1 MTRIVFTEENHLV
14 DPEIIPSIKGRIRI
28 GLCCINDT
36 LRNRKE
42 SIYCNRTMIRKNFTV
57 EKAKDLALKN
67 VKDII
72 PILEWN
78 HSHNIRHLRL
88 SSDMFPH
95 YTDTETEPYD
105 MKFAYEALEESGR
118 VANRL
123 GHRITMHPGQYNQ
136 VGAKSTDVFEKT
148 IKELSMHAE
157 ILDTMSIDN
166 NGILCVHGGGVYG
179 DKEATT
185 RRWIEQ
191 FSDLPKSVRN
201 RLAIEN
207 CEKCYSVADCL
218 HIANECKIPMI
229 YDNLHYDCFP
239 HYNSEFKKT
248 KKYEYKQDIWELMD
262 DIVYTWR
269 RDDRIPLFHLSQQ
282 SDEKSYVGAHADYYT
297 NRIPDEMLYL
307 PYLYD
312 VPLDIELEV
321 KAKELAIIKLMDRYK
336 CIF

>member
-1 MTRIVFTEENHLV
+1 MSEIFFLDDDVLV
-14 DPEIIPSIKGRIRI
+14 PKEIIPQTRDRIRI
-28 GLCCINDT
+28 GLCCINQT
-36 LRNRKE
+36 LRDKKQ

-57 EKAKDLALKN
+57 EKAKQLALAN

-78 HSHNIRHLRL
+78 HKHNIRHLRL

-105 MKFAYEALEESGR
+105 MQFAYEALAEAGKT
-118 VANRL
+118 ANRL

-136 VGAKSTDVFEKT
+136 VGAKSADVFEKT
-148 IKELSMHAE
+148 VKELSMHAE
-157 ILDTMSIDN
+157 ILDTMNIDN

-179 DKEATT
+179 DKEATI

-191 FSDLPKSVRN
+191 FSDLPKNVRN

-207 CEKCYSVADCL
+207 CEKCYSVEDCL
-218 HIANECKIPMI
+218 YIANECKIPMI
-229 YDNLHYDCFP
+229 YDNLHYACYP
-239 HYNSEFKKT
+239 HYNKECKVSNKW
-248 KKYEYKQDIWELMD
+248 KYRSNIWNMMD
-262 DIVYTWR
+262 DIIYSWT

-282 SDEKSYVGAHADYYT
+282 SEDKSYVGAHADYYT
-297 NRIPDEMLYL
+297 QNIPDEMLYI
-307 PYLYD
+307 PYKYNTN
-312 VPLDIELEV
+312 LDIELEV
-321 KAKELAIIKLMDRYK
+321 KAKEKAIIKLMDRYD